1 MEKFID
7 NKLLEDDKNVLLE
20 KGYIKIIE
28 ILSPEDMNDFRNE
41 VKDGNRLNLE
51 DKIEKKYLVEVS
63 GYKEYEL
70 MKAESGA
77 YQVEYDL
84 VLLNE

>member
-51 DKIEKKYLVEVS
+51 DKVEKKYLVEVS

-70 MKAESGA
+70 MKVESGV